1 VPEAVDT
8 KFVKYEVKDRVAWV
22 TLNRPEAMNALS
34 QGLLADLGTVF
45 RAIARDD
52 DVLVVIL
59 TGEGGRAFS
68 AGADL
73 KEMAARQAE
82 QVATGATR
90 TISPPDG
97 AVSNPFDAVGKCR
110 KPVIAAID
118 GYCLAGGFELA
129 ICCDI
134 RVASAKSVFGL
145 PESRRSILAW
155 PGLINL
161 PRMIP
166 LSEAL
171 RIALTGSPISSERA
185 YQIGIIQEVAADRDE
200 VFKVAQGIAE
210 EILLGAPLAMQE
222 IKRLVKEGVEMTI
235 PQAEM
240 LREILSAQLA
250 QTEDA
255 LEGPKAFAEKRAP
268 VWKMR

>member
-1 VPEAVDT
+1 MPGVDT

-45 RAIARDD
+45 REIARDD

-68 AGADL
+68 AGMDL
-73 KEMAARQAE
+73 KGFSARQTE
-82 QVATGATR
+82 QAAAGQTPGA
-90 TISPPDG
+90 IGSDQDG
-97 AVSNPFDAVGKCR
+97 PSGFSAVGRCR

-129 ICCDI
+129 IQSDI
-134 RVASAKSVFGL
+134 RVASRKSVFGL
-145 PESRRSILAW
+145 PEARRSILAG
-155 PGLINL
+155 PGLTQL

-171 RIALTGSPISSERA
+171 RIALTGAPISSERA
-185 YQIGIIQEVAADRDE
+185 YQIGIIQEVAADREE

-255 LEGPKAFAEKRAP
+255 LEGPRAFAEKRAP